1 MQNIIKYVRTHTL
14 EKKRSIDLFDS
25 RSISISMRSRGE
37 YSNFVVVTSNDD
49 TGVIAIVHGNNFNIY
64 YGTFY
69 ALSSNTII
77 SFLVTVPSASTLCN
91 SCVQQPIHS
100 TRRG

>member
-1 MQNIIKYVRTHTL
+1 MQNIINFVRTHTL
-14 EKKRSIDLFDS
+14 EKKRFIDLFDSFHS
-25 RSISISMRSRGE
+25 RSISISMRSGGE

-69 ALSSNTII
+69 ALSSKTII
-77 SFLVTVPSASTLCN
+77 SFTVTVPSA
-91 SCVQQPIHS
+91 
-100 TRRG
+100 